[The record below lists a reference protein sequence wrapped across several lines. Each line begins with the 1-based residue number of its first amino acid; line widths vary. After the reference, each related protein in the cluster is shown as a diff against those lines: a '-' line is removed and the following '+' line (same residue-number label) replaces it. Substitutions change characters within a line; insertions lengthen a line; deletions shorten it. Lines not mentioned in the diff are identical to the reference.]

1 MPSRPEVSLTRSSRT
16 IPRCSGRITAAT
28 SSSTWSWALASAPSA
43 RSSVRSTWKRA
54 NGTARSS
61 SARIRSAPPSSPTMS
76 AGSAPDGSGTT
87 RSSSRLGSAEAA
99 RAAAVWPAASASRQ
113 SRIERREVAEL
124 GGLLGGQRRPHRR
137 HRVGEARLVQR
148 DHVGVALGEDHRA
161 GLGGGGARDV
171 DAEQLAALGEDL
183 ALARVDVL
191 RPLAVAHRPRPEP
204 AHAPAAVGEREH
216 DLAAEDVVDPPLA
229 PADRQPGGED
239 LLVRVARP
247 PRGVRAPCPRRSA
260 STPPGTGA
268 ARPRSARG
276 RAGTRARRRPRSD
289 SHSTRT

>member
-1 MPSRPEVSLTRSSRT
+1 MTF
-16 IPRCSGRITAAT
+16 AT
-28 SSSTWSWALASAPSA
+28 SSSTWSCALASAPRA

-61 SARIRSAPPSSPTMS
+61 SARIRSAPPSPPRCRPGRSRTGAGRRAAR
-76 AGSAPDGSGTT
+76 AGSAAPRRRAPRPAGPPRRRRGTAGASGA
-87 RSSSRLGSAEAA
+87 RLPSSAACSR
-99 RAAAVWPAASASRQ
+99 
-113 SRIERREVAEL
+113 
-124 GGLLGGQRRPHRR
+124 GQRRAHRR

-148 DHVGVALGEDHRA
+148 DHVRVALGEDHRA

-171 DAEQLAALGEDL
+171 DAEQLAALREDL

-191 RPLAVAHRPRPEP
+191 RPLAVAHRPRPEA
-204 AHAPAAVGEREH
+204 AHAPAAVGQREH

-229 PADRQPGGED
+229 AADGQPGGED

-247 PRGVRAPCPRRSA
+247 PRGVQDRVPRRRRVA
-260 STPPGTGA
+260 DAELAQRALAQPA
-268 ARPRSARG
+268 AEQV
-276 RAGTRARRRPRSD
+276 RARVGGLACD

>member
-1 MPSRPEVSLTRSSRT
+1 MTRSSRT
-16 IPRCSGRITAAT
+16 IPPRSGRMTAAT

-87 RSSSRLGSAEAA
+87 RSSSRLGSTEAA

-113 SRIERREVAEL
+113 SSTSGARLPQL
-124 GGLLGGQRRPHRR
+124 GRLLGGQRRAHRR

-148 DHVGVALGEDHRA
+148 DHVGVALGEHDRA

-191 RPLAVAHRPRPEP
+191 RPLVVAHRPRAEA

-216 DLAAEDVVDPPLA
+216 DLAAEAVVDPALA
-229 PADRQPGGED
+229 PADRQPGGEH
-239 LLVRVARP
+239 LLVRVAGP
-247 PRGVRAPCPRRSA
+247 PRGDQHRVP
-260 STPPGTGA
+260 
-268 ARPRSARG
+268 
-276 RAGTRARRRPRSD
+276 RARRVADAELPQRALVSPRPSRYSRASAASSD